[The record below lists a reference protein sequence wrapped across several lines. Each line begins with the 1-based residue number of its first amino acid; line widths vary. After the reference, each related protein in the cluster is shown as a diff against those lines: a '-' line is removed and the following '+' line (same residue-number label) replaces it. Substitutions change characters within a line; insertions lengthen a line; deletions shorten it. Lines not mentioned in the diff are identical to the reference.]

1 MFYKSFDDEVFAKF
15 LNYMQ
20 KALLHKKLNYIRD
33 YKKIN
38 EMECSFEGLDKV
50 LQSNEKMDFDVCN
63 FLSEKEPR
71 VLKLHFKGKLTYKE
85 MLEDNLFGLGMVLAH
100 ELNGVLVLSVGVLIN
115 VDIMK
120 KYIQQREIQM
130 MICVDKKNMTSFA
143 EVVNAYGQ
151 TVAKRNIIDEE
162 IK

>member
-38 EMECSFEGLDKV
+38 EMECSFEGLDNV

-63 FLSEKEPR
+63 FLSEKEQR
-71 VLKLHFKGKLTYKE
+71 VLKLHFKDKLTYKE
-85 MLEDNLFGLGMVLAH
+85 IGEILGLQSESVRKIKYRTLKKLESRGYYNDKN
-100 ELNGVLVLSVGVLIN
+100 E
-115 VDIMK
+115 
-120 KYIQQREIQM
+120 IQQI
-130 MICVDKKNMTSFA
+130 IKKCC
-143 EVVNAYGQ
+143 
-151 TVAKRNIIDEE
+151 D
-162 IK
+162 

>member
-1 MFYKSFDDEVFAKF
+1 MRIIVY
-15 LNYMQ
+15 
-20 KALLHKKLNYIRD
+20 
-33 YKKIN
+33 
-38 EMECSFEGLDKV
+38 MECSFEGLDKV

-115 VDIMK
+115 VDI
-120 KYIQQREIQM
+120 
-130 MICVDKKNMTSFA
+130 
-143 EVVNAYGQ
+143 
-151 TVAKRNIIDEE
+151 
-162 IK
+162 